1 MKYMYF
7 NSSCSYA
14 GLANLL
20 YSEGID
26 TEDFVIANA
35 IYLPYLLVKDGTF
48 YLAGP
53 MLQSKEIF
61 DIYLN
66 ALGYEFIEENYDKE
80 DVLKI
85 LEAADKNYMLGV
97 NIAQGNKHAI
107 IFHEYKDNRFRFI
120 NNKYDD
126 SDEPDEFNWTA
137 EELKERLDEV
147 TQLAHLEK
155 CDAKD
160 VDMEESL
167 LKSIENLGALK
178 KDIIN
183 FSKREITKEELR
195 ESMNMLFRA
204 ALLDLVTMFI
214 LIEEDK
220 LMKRTQKLQKEYIGV
235 IKKGKESLV
244 LEKEMDV
251 DSLVDVLNEWERLMK
266 NNLKE
271 YREERI

>member
-1 MKYMYF
+1 MKYMHF

-14 GLANLL
+14 SIANLL
-20 YSEGID
+20 YLEGID
-26 TEDFVIANA
+26 TEDFVIALA
-35 IYLPYLLVKDGTF
+35 IDLAYLLVKDGTS
-48 YLAGP
+48 YLAGT

-66 ALGYEFIEENYDKE
+66 PLGYELIEKNYDKDE
-80 DVLKI
+80 VLKI

-97 NIAQGNKHAI
+97 NITKSNKHAI
-107 IFHEYKDNRFRFI
+107 IFHEYKDNEFRFI

-126 SDEPDEFNWTA
+126 SDEPDEFLWTE
-137 EELKERLDEV
+137 EELKERLDEK
-147 TQLAHLEK
+147 THLAHLEK

-160 VDMEESL
+160 VDMEEPF

-178 KDIIN
+178 EDIIN
-183 FSKREITKEELR
+183 FSKRKITKEELR
-195 ESMNMLFRA
+195 ESMNTMFRA
-204 ALLDLVTMFI
+204 ALLDLETMFL

-220 LMKRTQKLQKEYIGV
+220 LMKRTKKLQKEYINV

-251 DSLVDVLNEWERLMK
+251 DSLVNVLNEWERLMK
-266 NNLKE
+266 KNLKE
-271 YREERI
+271 YRERR

>member
-1 MKYMYF
+1 MKYMHF

-20 YSEGID
+20 YSDGID
-26 TEDFVIANA
+26 TEDFVIALA
-35 IYLPYLLVKDGTF
+35 IDLAYLLVKDGAS
-48 YLAGP
+48 YLAGT

-66 ALGYEFIEENYDKE
+66 PLGYELIEENYDKDE
-80 DVLKI
+80 VLKI
-85 LEAADKNYMLGV
+85 LESADKNYMIGV

-107 IFHEYKDNRFRFI
+107 IFKEHKDNEFRFI

-126 SDEPDEFNWTA
+126 SDEPDEFLWTA
-137 EELKERLDEV
+137 EELKKRLDEK
-147 TQLAHLEK
+147 TFLAHLEK
-155 CDAKD
+155 CDVKD
-160 VDMEESL
+160 VDMEEPL

-178 KDIIN
+178 EDIIN
-183 FSKREITKEELR
+183 FSKREISKNELR
-195 ESMNMLFRA
+195 ESMNTLFRA
-204 ALLDLVTMFI
+204 ALLDLVTMFL

-220 LMKRTQKLQKEYIGV
+220 LMKRTKKLQKEYINV

-244 LEKEMDV
+244 LEKEMNI
-251 DSLVDVLNEWERLMK
+251 SGLVDVLNEWERLMK

-271 YREERI
+271 YRERI

>member
-1 MKYMYF
+1 MKYMHF

-20 YSEGID
+20 YSDGID
-26 TEDFVIANA
+26 TEDFVIALA
-35 IYLPYLLVKDGTF
+35 IDLAYLLVKDGAS
-48 YLAGP
+48 YLAGT

-66 ALGYEFIEENYDKE
+66 GIGYEFIEENYDKDE
-80 DVLKI
+80 VLKI
-85 LEAADKNYMLGV
+85 LEASDKNYMLGV

-107 IFHEYKDNRFRFI
+107 IFKEHKDNEFRFI

-126 SDEPDEFNWTA
+126 SDEPDEFLWTA
-137 EELKERLDEV
+137 EELKKRLDEK
-147 TQLAHLEK
+147 TFLAHLEK
-155 CDAKD
+155 CDVKD
-160 VDMEESL
+160 VDMEEPL
-167 LKSIENLGALK
+167 LKSIENLGELK

-183 FSKREITKEELR
+183 FSKRVITKKELR
-195 ESMNMLFRA
+195 ESMNTLFRA
-204 ALLDLVTMFI
+204 VLLDLETMFI

-220 LMKRTQKLQKEYIGV
+220 LMKRTKKLQKEYINV

-244 LEKEMDV
+244 LEKEMNI
-251 DSLVDVLNEWERLMK
+251 SGLVDVLNEWERLMK

-271 YREERI
+271 YRERK

>member
-14 GLANLL
+14 GVANLL
-20 YSEGID
+20 YLKGID

-35 IYLPYLLVKDGTF
+35 IYLPYLLLKDGAS

-66 ALGYEFIEENYDKE
+66 ILGYEFIEENYDKDE
-80 DVLKI
+80 VLKI
-85 LEAADKNYMLGV
+85 LEASDKNYMLGV
-97 NIAQGNKHAI
+97 NIAPGNKHAI
-107 IFHEYKDNRFRFI
+107 IFKDYKDNRFRFI

-126 SDEPDEFNWTA
+126 SDEPDEFVWTA
-137 EELKERLDEV
+137 GELKERLDEV
-147 TQLAHLEK
+147 TQIAHLEK

-160 VDMEESL
+160 VDMEEPL

-183 FSKREITKEELR
+183 FSKHVITKQELR
-195 ESMNMLFRA
+195 ESMNTLFRA

-220 LMKRTQKLQKEYIGV
+220 LMKRTIRLQRQFINL
-235 IKKGKESLV
+235 IKKGKDSLV
-244 LEKEMDV
+244 LEEEMDV

-271 YREERI
+271 YRERI

>member
-1 MKYMYF
+1 MKYMHF

-20 YSEGID
+20 YSDGID
-26 TEDFVIANA
+26 TEDFVIALA
-35 IYLPYLLVKDGTF
+35 IDLAYLLVKDGAS
-48 YLAGP
+48 YLAGT

-66 ALGYEFIEENYDKE
+66 PLGYELIEKNYDKDE
-80 DVLKI
+80 VLKI

-97 NIAQGNKHAI
+97 NIASGNKHAI
-107 IFHEYKDNRFRFI
+107 IFKEHKDNEFRFI

-126 SDEPDEFNWTA
+126 SDEPDEFLWTA
-137 EELKERLDEV
+137 EELKKRLDEK
-147 TQLAHLEK
+147 TFLAHLEK
-155 CDAKD
+155 CDVKD
-160 VDMEESL
+160 VDMEEPL

-178 KDIIN
+178 EDIIN
-183 FSKREITKEELR
+183 FSKREISKNELR
-195 ESMNMLFRA
+195 ESMNTLFRA
-204 ALLDLVTMFI
+204 ALLDLVTMFL

-220 LMKRTQKLQKEYIGV
+220 LMKRTKKLQKEYINV

-244 LEKEMDV
+244 LEKEMNI
-251 DSLVDVLNEWERLMK
+251 SGLVDVLNEWESLMK

-271 YREERI
+271 YRERK

>member
-1 MKYMYF
+1 MKYMHF

-20 YSEGID
+20 YLDGID
-26 TEDFVIANA
+26 TEDFVIALA
-35 IYLPYLLVKDGTF
+35 IDLAYLLVKDGAS
-48 YLAGP
+48 YLAGT

-66 ALGYEFIEENYDKE
+66 PLGYELIEKNYDKDE
-80 DVLKI
+80 VLKI

-107 IFHEYKDNRFRFI
+107 IFKEHKDNEFRFI

-126 SDEPDEFNWTA
+126 SDEPDEFLWTA
-137 EELKERLDEV
+137 EELKKRLDEK
-147 TQLAHLEK
+147 TFLAHLEK
-155 CDAKD
+155 CDVKD
-160 VDMEESL
+160 VDMEEPL

-178 KDIIN
+178 EDIIN
-183 FSKREITKEELR
+183 FSKREISKNELR
-195 ESMNMLFRA
+195 ESMNTLFRA
-204 ALLDLVTMFI
+204 ALLDLVTMFL

-220 LMKRTQKLQKEYIGV
+220 LMKRTKKLQKEYINV
-235 IKKGKESLV
+235 VKKGKESLV
-244 LEKEMDV
+244 LEKEMNI
-251 DSLVDVLNEWERLMK
+251 SGLVDVLNEWERLMK

-271 YREERI
+271 YRERK

>member
-1 MKYMYF
+1 MKYMHF

-20 YSEGID
+20 YFEGID
-26 TEDFVIANA
+26 TEDFVIANV
-35 IYLPYLLVKDGTF
+35 IDLPYLLVKDGAS

-66 ALGYEFIEENYDKE
+66 ILGYEFIEESYGKDE
-80 DVLKI
+80 VLKI
-85 LEAADKNYMLGV
+85 LEASDKNYMLGV
-97 NIAQGNKHAI
+97 NIAPGNKHAI
-107 IFHEYKDNRFRFI
+107 IFYEYRDNRFRFI

-137 EELKERLDEV
+137 DELRERLDDE
-147 TQLAHLEK
+147 TFLAHIKK

-160 VDMEESL
+160 VDMEEIL
-167 LKSIENLGALK
+167 EKSIENLGALK

-183 FSKREITKEELR
+183 FSKREISRNELR
-195 ESMNMLFRA
+195 ESMNTLFRA

-214 LIEEDK
+214 LIVEEK
-220 LMKRTQKLQKEYIGV
+220 LMKRTIKLQKEYIGV
-235 IKKGKESLV
+235 IKKDKESLV
-244 LEKEMDV
+244 LEKEMNI
-251 DSLVDVLNEWERLMK
+251 SGLVDVLNEWESLMK
-266 NNLKE
+266 KNLKE
-271 YREERI
+271 YRERI